1 MKRFL
6 LAVGGLFLLS
16 SSAEAL
22 NKANTGCG
30 LGYVILKNQDGPIF
44 EILAVTTNGTS
55 YNQIF
60 GISSGT
66 LECSGG
72 LFAKDEKLNNFVAKN
87 LDELAQD
94 IAVGEGA
101 YLETLAELMGVPESE
116 KASFYRKLSANFD
129 RIFPSEKVTSAEVI
143 RAIRSL

>member
-6 LAVGGLFLLS
+6 LTVGGLFLLA
-16 SSAEAL
+16 SSANAL
-22 NKANTGCG
+22 NKSNTGCG
-30 LGYVILKNQDGPIF
+30 LGYVILKDQDGPIF

-116 KASFYRKLSANFD
+116 KPSFYSKLSANFA